1 MKSMTIDLLMER
13 LEALAD
19 PKYREFSESL
29 IPGSSGKSLG
39 VRMPQLRALAKE
51 ICRGD
56 WRAFLRETD
65 GNNIYEIVMLRG
77 LVIASGPCAFE
88 ERLSL
93 LGAYI
98 PEIENW
104 AVCDCVAG
112 SLHSVKKH
120 LPEMLDFLKPYLE
133 SAQEFEL
140 RFAVV
145 MLMDYFLTPEYI
157 GWVLGTLPSLRHE
170 GYYVKMA
177 VAWAVSV
184 AFVKFRSQTLE
195 LLESRALDPW
205 VQNKSIQKCRESR
218 RVSTK
223 DKQMLFTLK
232 V

>member
-1 MKSMTIDLLMER
+1 MKTIAFDTLMER

-19 PKYREFSESL
+19 PKYREYSESL

-56 WRAFLRETD
+56 WSAFLRETD
-65 GNNIYEIVMLRG
+65 GNNLYEIVMLRG
-77 LVIASGPCAFE
+77 LVIASAPCTFE

-93 LGAYI
+93 LGMFI

-120 LPEMLDFLKPYLE
+120 LPETLDFLKPYLK
-133 SAQEFEL
+133 STKEFEL

-145 MLMDYFLTPEYI
+145 MLMDYFLTPASI
-157 GWVLGTLPSLRHE
+157 GFVLETLLKIRHD

-195 LLESRALDPW
+195 LLESRTLDPW

-218 RVSTK
+218 RVSAE
-223 DKQMLFTLK
+223 DKQMLLTLK